1 MKLFKTKEKPTIYTM
16 ENCNYCTMVK
26 EKLTEENISFIE
38 KDIKESKK
46 DWENVLRK
54 TGFANTP
61 TIVFKNNYLA
71 PMRDFANPNQ
81 LIVMLSELT
90 KKSLNELID
99 LADDLTLVGFPFN
112 PTIKVVNNSVYDKII
127 DYFCELEEYEK
138 CQEILDIKNKN
149 K

>member
-1 MKLFKTKEKPTIYTM
+1 MID
-16 ENCNYCTMVK
+16 
-26 EKLTEENISFIE
+26 KLTDEELYHHSMINAYHLITN
-38 KDIKESKK
+38 KK
-46 DWENVLRK
+46 
-54 TGFANTP
+54 T
-61 TIVFKNNYLA
+61 
-71 PMRDFANPNQ
+71 
-81 LIVMLSELT
+81 
-90 KKSLNELID
+90 LNELID